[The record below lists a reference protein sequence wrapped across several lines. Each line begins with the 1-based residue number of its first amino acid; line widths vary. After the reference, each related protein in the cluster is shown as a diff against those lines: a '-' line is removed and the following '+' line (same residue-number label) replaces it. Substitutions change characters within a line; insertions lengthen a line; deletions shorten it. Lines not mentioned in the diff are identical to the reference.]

1 MCATRISYVE
11 EGCLLSWFL
20 FTILCYDLEAFWYLR
35 RVLLRIIAFLAVILM
50 MSAGGVLA
58 QPDEEVTPSPDS
70 LQNTEP
76 DSLPIIEEI
85 EVPIE
90 EVTPFALPNDPAAV
104 LQVFFQAL
112 KNGDTSIISQLISS
126 DGLDEINVMLEIL
139 QENLDDATLSRLS
152 TAGYTATA
160 DEIDDWSPMD
170 YLTST
175 IVLPVM
181 KARYSVYEMQIG
193 DYSDQGN
200 ELAIPLVFSTASG
213 LALPYEAILR
223 KEDNQW
229 RVTNF
234 MGLNS
239 FP

>member
-1 MCATRISYVE
+1 MSPSSIWHLCG
-11 EGCLLSWFL
+11 GCWRYWFL
-20 FTILCYDLEAFWYLR
+20 FAILYYVLETFWYLR
-35 RVLLRIIAFLAVILM
+35 RVLLRQIAFLTVVLLM
-50 MSAGGVLA
+50 STAGVFA
-58 QPDEEVTPSPDS
+58 QLDEEIYLLPDS
-70 LQNTEP
+70 PENTEP
-76 DSLPIIEEI
+76 DSLPAEEI
-85 EVPIE
+85 EIPIE
-90 EVTPFALPNDPAAV
+90 DETPLIPNDPTAV
-104 LQVFFQAL
+104 LEVFFQAL
-112 KNGDTSIISQLISS
+112 RTGDTLMISELISS
-126 DGLDEINVMLEIL
+126 DGLDDIDIMLEIL

-181 KARYSVYEMQIG
+181 KARYSIYEMQIG
-193 DYSDQGN
+193 DFSDRGN
-200 ELAIPLVFSTASG
+200 ELAIPLVFSTATG
-213 LALPYEAILR
+213 LELPYEAILR

-229 RVTNF
+229 KVTSF